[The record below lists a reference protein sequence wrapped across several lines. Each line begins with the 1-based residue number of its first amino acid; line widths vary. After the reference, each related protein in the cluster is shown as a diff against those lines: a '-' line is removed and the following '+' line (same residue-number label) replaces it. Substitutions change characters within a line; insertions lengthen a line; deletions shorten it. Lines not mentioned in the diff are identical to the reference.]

1 MDGSQDEVL
10 TSAEVQATVRST
22 RKELRKS
29 PSECTAPSRAGGG
42 GGGIAEAP
50 LLRGRLCPGR
60 FQLLSERKSWGG
72 GAHWTPR
79 LRGQSTERSA
89 GPQGPRPGERA
100 DTVGAPGKARRPGS
114 QRRTRERRGA
124 PAHSHRRRPEGGPS
138 LFPARLPPALL
149 GTRLRLSQAPARDPG
164 RSPHRLRLL
173 AAVTAAA
180 QISLF
185 CTRARVSRDVRLRSR
200 EIWARLPVKL
210 RVGALTD
217 TWASVSVPRP
227 GRRCSEH
234 ARNRGRPA
242 GLPWCACPPLARLPL
257 DGCLALSCVE

>member
-1 MDGSQDEVL
+1 MRRAVS
-10 TSAEVQATVRST
+10 
-22 RKELRKS
+22 
-29 PSECTAPSRAGGG
+29 AGGG

-60 FQLLSERKSWGG
+60 FQLLSERKPWGG
-72 GAHWTPR
+72 GGGGTGRQGSEHRA
-79 LRGQSTERSA
+79 QSAAGAGRDPGPVSERSQWVRREKPG
-89 GPQGPRPGERA
+89 GPGLREGRGNAE
-100 DTVGAPGKARRPGS
+100 GRRLTATG
-114 QRRTRERRGA
+114 GG
-124 PAHSHRRRPEGGPS
+124 PEGGPS
-138 LFPARLPPALL
+138 VFPARLPPAPP

-185 CTRARVSRDVRLRSR
+185 YTRARVSRDVRSRSR

-227 GRRCSEH
+227 GCRCSEH
-234 ARNRGRPA
+234 ARNQGRPA
-242 GLPWCACPPLARLPL
+242 GAPVRRWP
-257 DGCLALSCVE
+257 GFH